1 MHGWKRAEPGVAR
14 RAQPRLRAAAKAEMG
29 AFYPLLLLRSL
40 EAERPDAGGQ
50 AVALAALA
58 PLVAQPQLLAR
69 ARAALLGRAEDG
81 LLAHQQTGYV
91 TLAALA
97 PLVAQPQLLA
107 RAPPALQP
115 ARQGMRGSRR
125 AARAAPYRVRLPRRS
140 VHVLSRA

>member
-69 ARAALLGRAEDG
+69 A
-81 LLAHQQTGYV
+81 
-91 TLAALA
+91 
-97 PLVAQPQLLA
+97 
-107 RAPPALQP
+107 PPALQP

>member
-69 ARAALLGRAEDG
+69 A
-81 LLAHQQTGYV
+81 
-91 TLAALA
+91 
-97 PLVAQPQLLA
+97 
-107 RAPPALQP
+107 PPALQP
-115 ARQGMRGSRR
+115 ARQGCEGRGAPRALHRTACACHAAACMFSRGHNIPWR
-125 AARAAPYRVRLPRRS
+125 VSARSARGMIERGMD
-140 VHVLSRA
+140 

>member
-50 AVALAALA
+50 A
-58 PLVAQPQLLAR
+58 VAQPQLLAR